1 MRRQPWDL
9 FWKIGKN
16 YSDLLLLGA
25 LHYDYQVP
33 PPRLFN
39 LVQHSNKYTTPTIWL
54 PALAGI
60 VIAPRICLHQL

>member
-1 MRRQPWDL
+1 MIIR
-9 FWKIGKN
+9 F
-16 YSDLLLLGA
+16 
-25 LHYDYQVP
+25 P